1 MGAIFNRELTDKQ
14 LELLFSSDEECYR
27 FLAEVKWENGFTC
40 RKCGNTNHCAGK
52 TPFSRRCTKCKT
64 EESAAA
70 GTIFHNCKFPVHKAF
85 YIAYN
90 VCKGKEDLSSYE
102 LARRLSLRQMTCWNF
117 KTRIRNFLQQID
129 TLSEAE
135 KSSLR
140 KILT

>member
-14 LELLFSSDEECYR
+14 LDLLFSSDEECYR

-135 KSSLR
+135 KSSIR
-140 KILT
+140 KILS